1 MSQNVP
7 SGPSAW
13 NGGLTYISISFE
25 FIQIGF
31 NNNTG
36 HQLSFDVNDAPSYH
50 PAAYIMLTSSIDAKD
65 APMPF
70 VFEYK
75 SGSSIVDNPILAT
88 GISTSLGGS
97 AKSTSNMYINIGVDD
112 DLELSINGAIGMLKN
127 LPPFIRITNSNY
139 YVKSFAVSYAP
150 SVSMIINAGSG
161 LIINAGS
168 GYGPSSPSASGY
180 YGIDRDST
188 YQLAGSRSYVGLW
201 PTTLSYNLESDV
213 DYPIIIPNSKLKQ
226 YFKPEIINEI
236 KIIYNMGQIFLYN
249 N

>member
-7 SGPSAW
+7 SGPSTW
-13 NGGLTYISISFE
+13 NGGLTNISISFE
-25 FIQIGF
+25 FRQIRF

-36 HQLSFDVNDAPSYH
+36 HQLSFDVNDGPSYRL
-50 PAAYIMLTSSIDAKD
+50 AAYIMLTSSIDAKD
-65 APMPF
+65 ATMPF

-75 SGSSIVDNPILAT
+75 SGSSSIVDNPILAT
-88 GISTSLGGS
+88 GVSTRLGGS
-97 AKSTSNMYINIGVDD
+97 AQSTSSMSINIGVDD

-150 SVSMIINAGSG
+150 SVGMIING
-161 LIINAGS
+161 NAGS
-168 GYGPSSPSASGY
+168 GYGPSSSSASGY

-201 PTTLSYNLESDV
+201 PTTLSYNLEADV

-226 YFKPEIINEI
+226 YFKPGITNEI
-236 KIIYNMGQIFLYN
+236 KIVYGMGQIFLYN
-249 N
+249 S